1 MNFKKSALASAIT
14 LATFATGAAAF
25 DASSWEVSGFVKNET
40 AALQGSG
47 TFHGQQSTTSRATG
61 YQESLNDSG
70 DVIKFENT
78 AKLFVNGDLT
88 ENAALH
94 AELNFVYDTEAT
106 PNDYQGHMNYSQN
119 DYLRELYV
127 DTMIGDTEVRV
138 GKQQVVWGTAD
149 GIKLLDII
157 NPTDYREFAQN
168 TMEDS
173 RIPIWMVKT
182 DTPVGDAGSFQFVLS
197 QAEENKIAGLNASGD
212 QGNPFIMKGVDS
224 ITGKVNGFLNVTP
237 ALGAVA
243 GTFDTYAQGGAFET
257 GPANTGYGASNIT
270 SSSLAPFASLTVD
283 GFAGNVTSLGSTYGY
298 TSTGSAFY
306 SAGQSGFNA
315 SSRSD
320 GITLMDGIAQGTNS
334 YVTNLTDSSTAW
346 APATANSAFE
356 FMPMATFAT
365 FNTFSGATSK
375 YVRDYPSD
383 SSSNYGFRFKNS
395 LDNGFNFS
403 VNYFRHYDSNPYI
416 DLSWR
421 DASTGERLEAVYV
434 EGGEQY
440 SGLPYI
446 AGSGIQGTV
455 RTADTLGTSIT
466 SFGAYATDSTTQAQA
481 AAMAT
486 YYNAAGSGTGTSTA
500 ADWAPYVAG
509 GAKNATTVLLRDAAT
524 QSNYYGSR
532 AWDGTSSANTTAYQD
547 PELRFTEKL
556 NRIHSLGASFDYTVD
571 SESLGGVVLRG
582 EFLYNKD
589 EMSPVIDKRVLAIG
603 DLAGALRMQK
613 GDTFKYVLGADITVL
628 TNMLVSGQFI
638 QMRNLDYVEENRTC
652 TTQFGATIDCSRYT
666 GDMATLHMS
675 NGLQKA
681 EENKEF
687 YSLFFSKPFGPNQLG
702 RWNNIFMF
710 EEGGGKWNRFDV
722 EYSFSDEL
730 VGSFELNNYWG
741 DANTQFGQMEDSS
754 NIQVGLKYLF

>member
-40 AALQGSG
+40 AALQKDG
-47 TFHGQQSTTSRATG
+47 TFHGQRTALNDTG
-61 YQESLNDSG
+61 DKNDSG

-78 AKLFVNGDLT
+78 AKFFVNGDLT

-119 DYLRELYV
+119 DYLRELYI
-127 DTMIGDTEVRV
+127 DTLAGDTEVRV

-173 RIPIWMVKT
+173 RIPVWMIKT
-182 DTPVGDAGSFQFVLS
+182 DTPVGDAASLQFIVS

-212 QGNPFIMKGVDS
+212 QGNPYIMKGVDT
-224 ITGKVNGFLNVTP
+224 ITGKVNGFLNVAP
-237 ALGAVA
+237 ALGKVA
-243 GTFDTYAQGGAFET
+243 QTFSTAAPSAF
-257 GPANTGYGASNIT
+257 
-270 SSSLAPFASLTVD
+270 SSAAGLVPFTHFTVD
-283 GFAGNVTSLGSTYGY
+283 YYQGY
-298 TSTGSAFY
+298 YSTGSGSLATLVALTQDTG
-306 SAGQSGFNA
+306 SAGANA
-315 SSRSD
+315 
-320 GITLMDGIAQGTNS
+320 NN
-334 YVTNLTDSSTAW
+334 YVTNLLPADDTYSAA
-346 APATANSAFE
+346 APTSAFE
-356 FMPMATFAT
+356 YMPNATFAT
-365 FNTFSGATSK
+365 FNTFASATSS
-375 YVRDYPSD
+375 YVVDKPD
-383 SSSNYGFRFKNS
+383 DMDLNFGGRFKNS
-395 LDNGFNFS
+395 LDNGL
-403 VNYFRHYDSNPYI
+403 NYSLNYLYHYDSNPYI
-416 DLSWR
+416 DMAWY
-421 DASTGERLEAVYV
+421 DASSGQKLDVVLKSNATGSAAMPSTL
-434 EGGEQY
+434 
-440 SGLPYI
+440 S
-446 AGSGIQGTV
+446 TV
-455 RTADTLGTSIT
+455 SRDSVVSDARTATTSVLVTDGT
-466 SFGAYATDSTTQAQA
+466 
-481 AAMAT
+481 
-486 YYNAAGSGTGTSTA
+486 
-500 ADWAPYVAG
+500 
-509 GAKNATTVLLRDAAT
+509 
-524 QSNYYGSR
+524 NYYGDYTI
-532 AWDGTSSANTTAYQD
+532 AGSSANTGYED
-547 PELRFTEKL
+547 PQLRFTEKY

-571 SESLGGVVLRG
+571 TESLGGVVLRG

-589 EMSPVIDKRVLAIG
+589 EMSPIIDKRLLSVG
-603 DLAGALRMQK
+603 DLTGALQMQK
-613 GDTFKYVLGADITVL
+613 SDMFKYVLGADITVL

-638 QMRNLDYVEENRTC
+638 QFRNLDYVEESRTC
-652 TTQFGATIDCSRYT
+652 YTSLGTAFDCSKYT
-666 GDMATLHMS
+666 GDMATLHMT

-681 EENKEF
+681 HENKEF